1 MLRGVYACTECLE
14 IERNKMTCEHCYYVM
29 EVVRPSF
36 SREGFLVF
44 YLSTSGGWS
53 SLLSQSPWGGW
64 ICDNSLHQ
72 PNLQR

>member
-44 YLSTSGGWS
+44 F
-53 SLLSQSPWGGW
+53 SLYIWRMELPA
-64 ICDNSLHQ
+64 Q
-72 PNLQR
+72 PEPMGRVDL